1 MVKRIISFL
10 LVLVL
15 CLTSFSVAYAHE
27 REEHDGDIEYVL
39 FGDRDYKKTHPA
51 DSKRIQAIE
60 DAVFLCVD
68 QYNGNGEKELNN
80 LLNNEKIPGIIHSI
94 DEINYTSN
102 YSHRSLTHRGWNY
115 TYEEKAH
122 WPLRQKILRNTVR
135 KELFSSLDTPLSRVP
150 LLSEIVYGKNNYDKQ
165 RESFCILL
173 YCVHVLGDHIEAG
186 EKKNLGQNK
195 SRTKT
200 LSEKTTGLAYIL
212 PLAHTEDRD
221 NPGLIPELI
230 KNCEILFES
239 QSETYNYKSFIQELE
254 ELRDKSEGIYESK
267 GGVNTDEKFEEYNTC
282 AKDLLKL
289 LGENVPDMLRKE
301 EFFSS
306 TFN

>member
-1 MVKRIISFL
+1 M
-10 LVLVL
+10 LVL

>member
-1 MVKRIISFL
+1 MVKRIIIFL